1 MIAQD
6 LIREPFH
13 LKNLILKVKIDSL
26 PIITIVNKIKIL
38 NNKEI
43 ILHNK
48 EIISKEIIHNNKEII
63 PKAIIPKVII
73 NIHQLNN
80 MDLHIK

>member
-26 PIITIVNKIKIL
+26 PIIIIDNKIKIP
-38 NNKEI
+38 
-43 ILHNK
+43 
-48 EIISKEIIHNNKEII
+48 NNKEII
-63 PKAIIPKVII
+63 PHKVIIPKLITLKAITLKAII
-73 NIHQLNN
+73 NIHQLSN